1 MLSAAAATRPA
12 WRPRLCYFRSPQ
24 PRDRRGGG
32 DLQPREALLWRRRG
46 RARGGGGGE
55 GGAGGGVGGVEGGR
69 VDHWRVL

>member
-1 MLSAAAATRPA
+1 MGRAGS
-12 WRPRLCYFRSPQ
+12 
-24 PRDRRGGG
+24 

-69 VDHWRVL
+69 VDHRRVL